1 MTVRSL
7 VFTGCGRS
15 GTGWVAQVLA
25 QAGFGATHEG
35 VFQGRPGPDEQG
47 PLLPDTVESSWFA
60 APFVQGVPLTEVAVV
75 HLVRDPRDQIDSW
88 LRAGAMSSP
97 FVKRFLKR
105 WCPEMMRVKDDSLR
119 AAMTYWLRWNER
131 VERLAGLRLRIED
144 LDVPGLTTALA
155 DSGRV
160 DDTERLRQAVLGVPR
175 NYNSKGGKPR
185 RLEWD
190 DLPFGLLKKGVMEY
204 AREYGYR

>member
-88 LRAGAMSSP
+88 LRAGVMSSP

-105 WCPEMMRVKDDSLR
+105 WCPEMMRVKDDPLR

-160 DDTERLRQAVLGVPR
+160 DGTERLRQAVLGVPR

>member
-15 GTGWVAQVLA
+15 GTGWIAQVLA

-88 LRAGAMSSP
+88 LRAGVMSSP

-105 WCPEMMRVKDDSLR
+105 WCPEMMRVKDDPLR

-131 VERLAGLRLRIED
+131 VERLAGLRLQIED

-160 DDTERLRQAVLGVPR
+160 DGTERLRQAVLGVPR